1 MSKKDNTYYVTLK
14 YKDITKKKQYSAA
27 IVTVDTYGILHATME
42 RFSIYMEHSTDMVAK
57 SLVDS

>member
-42 RFSIYMEHSTDMVAK
+42 RFSIYMEHSTDMVANH
-57 SLVDS
+57 SVDS